1 MNNQIMLN
9 NTILKRVMQVEIM
22 CEFIIYKKINN
33 SINTNVLIF
42 DVNIWKNYNI
52 INPQNEAN
60 RRKKPW
66 KEHIHECIL
75 NVLKLPTFLW

>member
-42 DVNIWKNYNI
+42 DVNI
-52 INPQNEAN
+52 
-60 RRKKPW
+60 
-66 KEHIHECIL
+66 
-75 NVLKLPTFLW
+75 